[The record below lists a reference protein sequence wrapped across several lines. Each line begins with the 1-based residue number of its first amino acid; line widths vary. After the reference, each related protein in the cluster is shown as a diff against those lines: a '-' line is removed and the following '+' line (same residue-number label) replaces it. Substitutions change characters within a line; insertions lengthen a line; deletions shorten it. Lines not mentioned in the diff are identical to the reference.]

1 MGRIFA
7 LIFGITGAA
16 IFLFAPIVQEF
27 NAYGDL
33 NEKKLAFSLYL
44 FGFIKLIGGYVSSYR
59 GGVAVHISE
68 KKAILLPYSGMNE
81 QRKKFKIFRSFRL
94 ISLEA
99 AAETGAD
106 YFAGAGI
113 ACAFLKGY
121 LAVKGETKKSDV
133 KLYLTD
139 GDALRVSV
147 RIAAYFQIG
156 VLLAL
161 FIRYLFK
168 VAIRRMKGLWK
179 KEKLT
184 A

>member
-7 LIFGITGAA
+7 LIFEISGAA

-27 NAYGDL
+27 NVFGDL
-33 NEKKLAFSLYL
+33 NEKKLTFSLYL
-44 FGFIKLIGGYVSSYR
+44 FGFIKLVGGYVSAYR
-59 GGVAVHISE
+59 GGIAVHISE

-81 QRKKFKIFRSFRL
+81 ERKKFKIFRSFRL
-94 ISLEA
+94 ISLETS
-99 AAETGAD
+99 AETGAD

-113 ACAFLKGY
+113 ACAALKGF
-121 LAVKGETKKSDV
+121 LAVKGKSKKSNV

-139 GDALRVSV
+139 GDLLRLSV
-147 RIAAYFQIG
+147 RITAYFQIG

-161 FIRYLFK
+161 FIRFLIK
-168 VAIRRMKGLWK
+168 TAIRRIKAIWK